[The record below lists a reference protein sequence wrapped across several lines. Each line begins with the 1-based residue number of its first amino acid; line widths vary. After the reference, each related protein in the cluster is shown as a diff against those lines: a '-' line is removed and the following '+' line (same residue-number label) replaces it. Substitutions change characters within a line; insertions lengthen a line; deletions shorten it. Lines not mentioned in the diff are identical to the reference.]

1 MKTTS
6 RLFVLLAVLAGGF
19 AAPAPAALTDPAQ
32 IQTEA
37 YVNLVQADQSLDAG
51 RLDEA
56 LTQYKAA
63 RDYYLQLAQ
72 DFPGWEP
79 KIIQYRKTY
88 CDNQIIDV
96 ERRQAGGVAEELP
109 AAEAPPPA
117 AAVAATE
124 PAEEEEAPQP
134 NQSVELDYLKS
145 RVTRLENELAALD
158 TDNLRLRNEL
168 KAAAQA
174 QTDLEALRADLAQKD
189 ERIQALQ
196 KDQEGK
202 KQLDQALNDMEA
214 SVNDLRAENE
224 RLKTEMKNL
233 DAELDDA
240 EVRADQAELKAKQA
254 EDKLKDAEQSAQK
267 AEKEIQKAE
276 KEAQKA
282 RDQQAAAEERLA
294 DAKQKA
300 EADKTKAEAEKAKAE
315 KAQAD
320 AEKAKAEAAKA
331 KAEAPAKPVEKKI
344 ETAKAEPA
352 EAPAA
357 ASPIAATV
365 PPRAVPKG
373 MAAADFVRQLLQE
386 GENDAALATVQEARK
401 SRPTDMNLVLI
412 ESIALIR
419 LQQYREAAAMLVDL
433 AKNNPRNAEI
443 HATLGAAMMGA
454 GFYEEARETLLM
466 AVKFDKNLPECH
478 FNLAQLYALVDPKDL
493 KQARKHYKQALELGI
508 PPDAQLDKLLK

>member
-1 MKTTS
+1 MKKVS
-6 RLFVLLAVLAGGF
+6 CLFVLLAVLAGGF
-19 AAPAPAALTDPAQ
+19 AAPASAALTDPAQ

-56 LTQYKAA
+56 LAQYQAA

-88 CDNQIIDV
+88 CDNQITDV
-96 ERRQAGGVAEELP
+96 ERRLAGGGGELP
-109 AAEAPPPA
+109 ELEALPPT
-117 AAVAATE
+117 AVAATA
-124 PAEEEEAPQP
+124 PEEEETEPVP
-134 NQSVELDYLKS
+134 SQSVELDYLKS

-158 TDNLRLRNEL
+158 TDNLRLREEL
-168 KAAAQA
+168 KSASKAKA
-174 QTDLEALRADLAQKD
+174 DLDALRADLDKKN
-189 ERIQALQ
+189 ERIQALE
-196 KDQEGK
+196 KELGAK

-214 SVNDLRAENE
+214 SANDLRAENA
-224 RLKTEMKNL
+224 RLKDELKNL

-254 EDKLKDAEQSAQK
+254 EDKLQDAEKTAQK
-267 AEKEIQKAE
+267 AEKEIEKAE

-294 DAKQKA
+294 DAKK
-300 EADKTKAEAEKAKAE
+300 KTETEKPKAEAEKAKT
-315 KAQAD
+315 
-320 AEKAKAEAAKA
+320 
-331 KAEAPAKPVEKKI
+331 EAPAKPAEKKV
-344 ETAKAEPA
+344 EAAKSEPA
-352 EAPAA
+352 AVPAA
-357 ASPIAATV
+357 VSPVAATV

-373 MAAADFVRQLLQE
+373 MSAADYVRQLLQE

-401 SRPTDMNLVLI
+401 TRPTDMNLVLI

-466 AVKFDKNLPECH
+466 AVKFDRNLPECH

-493 KQARKHYKQALELGI
+493 KQARKHYKQARDLGI
-508 PPDAQLDKLLK
+508 APDAQLDKILK